1 MNDRMNTIFG
11 WILFSGIIALGLSSL
26 SSKIFHGDGMERPEQ
41 LGYVIQGAEES
52 GADAGPSLAALLAA
66 ATPAAG
72 EAVFAKCMACHTIA
86 QGGAAGIGPNLFGV
100 VGTPIGAH
108 APGFAYS
115 GALAGKGGDWS
126 FENLDAW
133 LKSPRAFA
141 DGTKMS
147 FAGLS
152 SGEDRAAVIAYMNS
166 MGSNLP
172 LPAVEEASAD
182 AADAAVAEGE
192 PVEGADEAG
201 AVAADS
207 PVASDN
213 AATAN

>member
-11 WILFSGIIALGLSSL
+11 WVLFCGIVGLGLSSL
-26 SSKIFHGDGMERPEQ
+26 SAKIFHGDAMERPEQ
-41 LGYVIQGAEES
+41 LGYVIQGAEEE
-52 GADAGPSLAALLAA
+52 GAEQGPSLAALM
-66 ATPAAG
+66 ATAQPSAG
-72 EAVFAKCMACHTIA
+72 EAIFAKCIQCHTIA

-100 VGTPIGAH
+100 VGKPIGSH
-108 APGFAYS
+108 AAGFAYS
-115 GALAGKGGDWS
+115 GALAGKGGDWN

-152 SGEDRAAVIAYMNS
+152 SGEDRAAVIVYMNS

-172 LPAVEEASAD
+172 LPEVVEEA
-182 AADAAVAEGE
+182 AAAAEGE
-192 PVEGADEAG
+192 AEA
-201 AVAADS
+201 
-207 PVASDN
+207 ASEP
-213 AATAN
+213 APAS